1 MSELE
6 NNKEDIRA
14 NRLRITEL
22 DTAVMNETGKQMP
35 CYS

>member
-14 NRLRITEL
+14 NRLRIIEL
-22 DTAVMNETGKQMP
+22 DTAVMNNKASVYQ
-35 CYS
+35 SR